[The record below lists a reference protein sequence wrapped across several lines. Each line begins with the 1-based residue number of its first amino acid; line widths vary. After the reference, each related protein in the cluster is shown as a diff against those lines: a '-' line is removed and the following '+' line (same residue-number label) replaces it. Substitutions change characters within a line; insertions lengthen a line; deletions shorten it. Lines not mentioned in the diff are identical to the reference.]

1 MIETL
6 KQKSAMTILL
16 IALFVGTSIGI
27 ILSFTILNTGSKAS
41 ETNRLGNHFMLATG
55 GTSRLSQ
62 WDQKIDGENWEEIQP
77 LTLSEATNLRWEKDP
92 TCVPNVGYYS
102 KRSDTGALPEPYSLI
117 FDKNDKVIG
126 IYMFSEIEQR
136 APWQKMQARGPF
148 RNPHWGLHIF
158 FTSPSTSCQ

>member
-1 MIETL
+1 MLEII
-6 KQKSAMTILL
+6 KQKAVIGGLFITFLIGTTIGL
-16 IALFVGTSIGI
+16 A
-27 ILSFTILNTGSKAS
+27 LSFTLLTKDDGAS
-41 ETNRLGNHFMLATG
+41 DVNSVGDYFMLATG
-55 GTSRLSQ
+55 GTAILSRRG
-62 WDQKIDGENWEEIQP
+62 WKIEGENWEEIQP

-102 KRSDTGALPEPYSLI
+102 KRSDTSALPEPYSLI

>member
-27 ILSFTILNTGSKAS
+27 ILSFTILNTGSKSS
-41 ETNRLGNHFMLATG
+41 ETNILGNHFMLATG

-62 WDQKIDGENWEEIQP
+62 WDQKIDGENWEEVQP
-77 LTLSEATNLRWEKDP
+77 LTLSEANNLGWEKEGA
-92 TCVPNVGYYS
+92 CVPNVGYYS
-102 KRSDTGALPEPYSLI
+102 KRPATSALPEPYSLI